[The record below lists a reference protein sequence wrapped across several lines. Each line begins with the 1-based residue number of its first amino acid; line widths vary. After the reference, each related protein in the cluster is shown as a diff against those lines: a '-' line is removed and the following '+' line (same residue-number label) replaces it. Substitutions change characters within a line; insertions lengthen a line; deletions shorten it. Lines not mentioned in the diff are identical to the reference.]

1 MSSSY
6 SPPIILLTGG
16 ISTGKTFAS
25 DYLASLGAHVID
37 TDLIAREVVD
47 PNHKVGRKTLAAI
60 AHHLGAEALTPEGTL
75 NRVKVRELIF
85 THPSLKEK
93 LEAITHPE
101 ILAVVK
107 MALTKPTATYHLM
120 VVPIIYTGS
129 PYLELADYKVTIEVD
144 RETQIA
150 RLMARDGINHALA
163 EKIVAAQINHEERR
177 KLVDE
182 VVYNKTKEKTI
193 IHLSALH
200 QKFISR
206 SF

>member
-1 MSSSY
+1 MSHTDT
-6 SPPIILLTGG
+6 PPIILLTGG

-47 PNHKVGRKTLAAI
+47 PNTKVGKRTLTAI
-60 AHHLGAEALTPEGTL
+60 ARHLGREALTPEGTL

-85 THPSLKEK
+85 THPPLKET

-101 ILAVVK
+101 ILSSVK
-107 MALTKPTATYHLM
+107 AALKKPTATYHLV
-120 VVPIIYTGS
+120 VVPILYQGS
-129 PYLELADYKVTIEVD
+129 PYLELADYKIAIEIA

-150 RLMARDGINHALA
+150 RLMARDKISQILA
-163 EKIVAAQINHEERR
+163 EKIVAAQISHEERR

-182 VVYNKTKEKTI
+182 VVYNKTKKETMA
-193 IHLSALH
+193 HLLALH
-200 QKFISR
+200 KKFISR